1 MREEL
6 GFENP
11 FVFEFYNIM
20 RKKWSYPLLRKMDPF
35 RNYSFEE
42 IVSLTQRRINRT
54 VLSEITKSW
63 MFLGIMEKNGNKY
76 TLTSK
81 GTNIRVAFMNMEQ
94 HFQDAEFFK

>member
-11 FVFEFYNIM
+11 FVFSFYNIM
-20 RKKWSYPLLRKMDPF
+20 RKKWSYPLMRKIDPF

-42 IVSLTQRRINRT
+42 LVSLTQRRINRT

-63 MFLGIMEKNGNKY
+63 IFLGLMHKQDSKY
-76 TLTSK
+76 TLTNK
-81 GTNIRVAFMNMEQ
+81 GMQIRESLLRIEN
-94 HFQDAEFFK
+94 HF